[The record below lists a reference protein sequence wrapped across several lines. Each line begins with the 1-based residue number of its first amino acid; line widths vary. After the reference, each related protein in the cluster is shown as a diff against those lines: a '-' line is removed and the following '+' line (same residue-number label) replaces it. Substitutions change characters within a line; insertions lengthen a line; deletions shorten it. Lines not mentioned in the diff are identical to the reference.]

1 MTVAKKMSLLVLSA
15 LVGILL
21 LGVISHH
28 QIGKVYERANV
39 ANVDTVPSIRDL
51 DRAYTAIS
59 NLRTDL
65 WRHIVLTDPAAVAE
79 MEAKM
84 RDRLRVVD
92 DALADYEKNDVS
104 DGKDRAMLAAD
115 RAAVQAYDNLR
126 QSVMQ
131 LSREQKDAEAIAL
144 LMNAPEGSRV
154 GAVFEEHR
162 EFNAKLG
169 AEAARQAEDARDIA
183 LRLLVAVAA
192 ATLLAVGG
200 LGLFITRNL
209 LRQLGGEPD
218 YAARIANRMAQG
230 DLTVA
235 VATRPGDDSSLLCA
249 IAAMADKL
257 SGIIGDVRGAADALA
272 SASEQVSATAQSMSQ
287 ASSEQAASV
296 EQTSAAVEQMSSS
309 ITQNTAN
316 ARSTDSMA
324 SQAAR
329 QAEQGGV
336 AVRDTVAAMRSIAG
350 KIGIVDDIAY
360 QTNLLA
366 LNAAIEAA
374 RAGEHGKGFAVVAAE
389 VRKLAERSQVAAQEI
404 GELAG
409 GSVDKAEL
417 AGKLLDEMV
426 PAITRTSVLV
436 QEIAAGSEEQ
446 SVGAGQINMAM
457 GQLSQTTQL
466 NASSS
471 EQLAATAEEM
481 SSQAIQLQEL
491 VRYFKVADTQAPART
506 PARGVVLEMAPARRA
521 AAMRPVVHAARRPAD
536 EADFVPF

>member
-1 MTVAKKMSLLVLSA
+1 MTVAKKMFLLVLSA
-15 LVGILL
+15 LIGILL
-21 LGVISHH
+21 LGVISHN
-28 QIGKVYERANV
+28 QIDTVYERANF
-39 ANVDTVPSIRDL
+39 ANENTVPSIRDI

-59 NLRTDL
+59 NLRADV
-65 WRHIVLTDPAAVAE
+65 WRHIALTDSVAIVE

-84 RDRLRVVD
+84 RDRMQVVE
-92 DALADYEKNDVS
+92 DALGDYEKNDIS
-104 DGKDRAMLAAD
+104 DSKDRTMLAAD
-115 RAAVQAYDNLR
+115 RAAVQAYENLR
-126 QSVMQ
+126 LRVMH
-131 LSREQKDAEAIAL
+131 LSREQKDTEAIAL
-144 LMNAPEGSRV
+144 LMNAPEGVRV

-162 EFNAKLG
+162 AYKAQLGEAAAKL
-169 AEAARQAEDARDIA
+169 AADAKALA
-183 LRLLVAVAA
+183 LRLLIGVAA
-192 ATLLAVGG
+192 ATLLTVGA
-200 LGLFITRNL
+200 LGVFLTRNL

-218 YAARIANRMAQG
+218 YAVRVANRVAQG
-230 DLTVA
+230 DLTVT
-235 VATRPGDDSSLLCA
+235 VSTRPGDDSSLLYA
-249 IAAMADKL
+249 IATMAGKL

-272 SASEQVSATAQSMSQ
+272 SASEQVSATAQGMSQ

-316 ARSTDSMA
+316 ARTTDSMA
-324 SQAAR
+324 SQAAT
-329 QAEQGGV
+329 QAAQGGV
-336 AVRDTVAAMRSIAG
+336 AVRDTVVAMRSIAG
-350 KIGIVDDIAY
+350 KIGIIDDIAY

-404 GELAG
+404 GELAS

-426 PAITRTSVLV
+426 PAITRTSSLV

-457 GQLSQTTQL
+457 GQLSQSTQL

-471 EQLAATAEEM
+471 EELAATAEEM
-481 SSQAIQLQEL
+481 SGQATQLQEL
-491 VRYFKVADTQAPART
+491 VRFFTVADTAPPVRT
-506 PARGVVLEMAPARRA
+506 PARGTVHDLASRRRA
-521 AAMRPVVHAARRPAD
+521 SAGRPVVYAAKPPVD
-536 EADFVPF
+536 ETDFVSF